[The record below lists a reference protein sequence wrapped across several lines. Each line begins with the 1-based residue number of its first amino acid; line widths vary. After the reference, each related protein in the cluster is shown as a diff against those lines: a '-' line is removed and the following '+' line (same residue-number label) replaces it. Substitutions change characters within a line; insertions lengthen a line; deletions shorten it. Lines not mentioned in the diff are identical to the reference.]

1 MNGWKTEDG
10 SSLTAMAQDGLSQ
23 NGMSRSDL
31 SHGGVPNDDPL
42 RRGYRADEENGGQID
57 GSRHGTAPKTAG
69 RTDADLLGEFSLDDE
84 VGFLVRR
91 VHQRVTAL
99 FQERMRD
106 HDLTPTQFS
115 SLCKMAETGE
125 VSQNQLGRLVNLDPA
140 TNQGVVRRLQKRG
153 LIQRRDDPNDR
164 RRSLLTLTERGREV
178 LATCLPAAARIT
190 PSVLKPLNSEERA
203 LLMDMLRRLG

>member
-1 MNGWKTEDG
+1 M
-10 SSLTAMAQDGLSQ
+10 
-23 NGMSRSDL
+23 
-31 SHGGVPNDDPL
+31 SHGGSAE
-42 RRGYRADEENGGQID
+42 RSID
-57 GSRHGTAPKTAG
+57 GSFGSHSDPGHAGGPGGGSLSHTAG
-69 RTDADLLGEFSLDDE
+69 NRPKGGTRKDDADLLGEFSLDDE

-164 RRSLLTLTERGREV
+164 RRSLLTLTDQGREV
-178 LATCLPAAARIT
+178 LVACMPAASRIT

>member
-10 SSLTAMAQDGLSQ
+10 SSLAGMASGDTVERSADTSASHQMGATHDSSGASP
-23 NGMSRSDL
+23 MS
-31 SHGGVPNDDPL
+31 
-42 RRGYRADEENGGQID
+42 
-57 GSRHGTAPKTAG
+57 
-69 RTDADLLGEFSLDDE
+69 DADLLGEFSLDDE

-164 RRSLLTLTERGREV
+164 RRSLLTLTDTGREV
-178 LATCLPAAARIT
+178 LTACLPAASRIT
-190 PSVLKPLNSEERA
+190 PSVLKPLNSEERV